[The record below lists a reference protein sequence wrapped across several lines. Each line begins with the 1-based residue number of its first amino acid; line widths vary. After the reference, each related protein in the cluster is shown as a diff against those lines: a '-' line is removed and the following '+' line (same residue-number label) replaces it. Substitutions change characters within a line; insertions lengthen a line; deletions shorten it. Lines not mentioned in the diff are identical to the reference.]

1 MGFKGVEEYY
11 STKWYQKAAD
21 KGHAPAQNNLGW
33 MYHNGCGVPKNDEEA
48 IKWYQK
54 AAGQGLVYA
63 KETVQQL
70 MEPLGK

>member
-1 MGFKGVEEYY
+1 
-11 STKWYQKAAD
+11 
-21 KGHAPAQNNLGW
+21 